1 MIFNLFI
8 LGLLA
13 FQPQEADM
21 ILINGRVYTVD
32 SAFHITQAIVIDNGT
47 IIATGQTRDILFQY
61 TSPELIDLRGKT
73 VLPGFNDGH
82 CHFLPYGVY
91 SHYAQ
96 LYGLTSWEAVIEEIR
111 DYNTEA
117 TDGWV
122 LGRGWDQN
130 IWLDKSFPDC
140 AELDKLFPNNPVYL
154 ERVDGHAA
162 VANTKALELAG
173 INHTTIVAGG
183 IVATNGNKCTGLLID
198 NAKELLA
205 NILPDKAPDFLAASL
220 MKAQTDCF
228 TYGLTSV
235 QDAGLKRYQI
245 DAVLKQKEQGLL
257 PIRMNVMLTP
267 EKDNLEYFLPKGP
280 YVSNDLVIRSVKY
293 YGDGALGSRGA
304 ALLEPYADDTS
315 NYGLLILSDDSL
327 LQSAKACKEA
337 GFQMCVHAIGDAAN
351 RQALKTY
358 AAILGGPNDLRW
370 RIEHCQIV
378 HPDDMHYFGDY
389 DILPSVQATHATS
402 DMFWADERLGEER
415 LKTAYTYQQMLD
427 ENGMLI
433 NGTDFPVEQIN
444 PLLTFYTAV
453 VRRNALGEPDKGF
466 QMENALD
473 RSQALRSITIWPAY
487 ASFEEDVKGSIEPGK
502 FADLVILDKD
512 IMSIPYPDIIH
523 TKVVA
528 TILGGKVVYTNGD
541 LLNND

>member
-1 MIFNLFI
+1 MMFAFF
-8 LGLLA
+8 LLSFFT
-13 FQPQEADM
+13 FQPQETDM

-32 SAFHITQAIVIDNGT
+32 SAFHITQSVVIDDGL
-47 IIATGQTRDILFQY
+47 IIATGQTRDMLSQY
-61 TSPELIDLRGKT
+61 TSSQIIDLRGKT

-91 SHYAQ
+91 THYAQ
-96 LYGLTSWEAVIEEIR
+96 LYGMNSWDEVVDEVS
-111 DYNTEA
+111 DFNTDA

-130 IWLDKSFPDC
+130 LWADKSFPDC
-140 AELDKLFPNNPVYL
+140 AKLDSMYPNNPVYL

-162 VANTKALELAG
+162 VANSKALELAG
-173 INHTTIVAGG
+173 INHTTQVAGG
-183 IVATNGNKCTGLLID
+183 IVSTKGNKCTGLLLD
-198 NAKELLA
+198 NAKEIVA
-205 NILPDKAPDFLAASL
+205 NILPDRDPDFLAMSL
-220 MKAQTDCF
+220 ERAQSDCF
-228 TYGLTSV
+228 SFGLTSV
-235 QDAGLKRYQI
+235 HDAGLKKYQV
-245 DAVLKQKEQGLL
+245 DAVMKQKELGAL

-267 EKDNLEYFLPKGP
+267 ESANLDYFLPKGP
-280 YVSNDLVIRSVKY
+280 YISDDLIIRSVKY

-327 LQSAKACKEA
+327 LQSARKCKDA
-337 GFQMCVHAIGDAAN
+337 GYQICVHAIGDAAN

-358 AAILGGPNDLRW
+358 AEILGGPNDLRW

-378 HPDDMHYFGDY
+378 HPDDLHYFGDY
-389 DILPSVQATHATS
+389 DILPSIQATHATS
-402 DMFWADERLGEER
+402 DMLWADERLGEGR
-415 LKTAYTYQQMLD
+415 LKTAYTYKDLLL
-427 ENGMLI
+427 ENSMLI

-444 PLLTFYTAV
+444 PLLSFYTAI
-453 VRRNALGEPDKGF
+453 VRKNAIGEPAKGF

-487 ASFEEDVKGSIEPGK
+487 ASFEEKKKGSIESGK
-502 FADLVILDKD
+502 FADLVILDQD
-512 IMSIPYPDIIH
+512 IMSIPYPEIIQ

-528 TILGGKVVYTNGD
+528 TILNGKVVYQNED
-541 LLNND
+541 WPVKD